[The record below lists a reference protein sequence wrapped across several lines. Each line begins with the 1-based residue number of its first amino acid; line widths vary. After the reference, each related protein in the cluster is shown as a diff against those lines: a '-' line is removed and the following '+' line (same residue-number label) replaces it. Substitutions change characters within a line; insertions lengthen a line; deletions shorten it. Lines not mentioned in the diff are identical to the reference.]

1 MNELLKIT
9 NEYRDAVGYASKVA
23 RSGLS
28 KMPPL
33 IITCAITGGLHGAEL
48 NPNLPET
55 KDAQVQ
61 SAYDAYN
68 AGASIVHIHARD
80 PKNLAAMSNDVNDFK
95 EINARIREKCPD
107 LIINNTCLGGR
118 LIAETDKGM
127 VITPNL
133 LSSLDALPEL
143 SSIDLTC
150 GSTYMP
156 VKARK
161 APLTGRDQDGLLK
174 MNYFLTMGEAPMVA
188 TEMTKRGIKPELE
201 VYSEY
206 DVLQY
211 VLPMAQKGLFGDDP
225 LWVQMLF
232 GGNGTF
238 PNVESMVNATRILP
252 KNSLFSVIGVGA
264 AQNAMITLAMIMG
277 HHVRVG
283 MEDNPV
289 YGPGE
294 LAKSNAQLVERVVR
308 IAKELGRPIATPA
321 QAREMLGLGAPRP
334 YTF

>member
-150 GSTYMP
+150 GSTYTSC
-156 VKARK
+156 
-161 APLTGRDQDGLLK
+161 L
-174 MNYFLTMGEAPMVA
+174 
-188 TEMTKRGIKPELE
+188 
-201 VYSEY
+201 S
-206 DVLQY
+206 
-211 VLPMAQKGLFGDDP
+211 
-225 LWVQMLF
+225 
-232 GGNGTF
+232 
-238 PNVESMVNATRILP
+238 
-252 KNSLFSVIGVGA
+252 
-264 AQNAMITLAMIMG
+264 TL
-277 HHVRVG
+277 
-283 MEDNPV
+283 
-289 YGPGE
+289 
-294 LAKSNAQLVERVVR
+294 
-308 IAKELGRPIATPA
+308 
-321 QAREMLGLGAPRP
+321 
-334 YTF
+334 